1 MRRHPSHYLSPAR
14 ANARQGKTPKPAAAA
29 PSHHSN
35 APNKPESQSILSK
48 IVAHW
53 IDGLPPDPGRACLLL
68 SGHWLKAARHLRFQ
82 STISKF
88 ESSRPSQPVPVLAT
102 VCDLHPTAPEIRAFL
117 AFDFVSRL
125 PISQSRERNGRK
137 SPALSAKIPVLQR
150 LSAETSSIGTAA
162 RERLRMRDRSGTVRA
177 GLRHTRGN
185 ASRPMACRCP

>member
-68 SGHWLKAARHLRFQ
+68 SGHWKAARQLRFQ
-82 STISKF
+82 STISRF
-88 ESSRPSQPVPVLAT
+88 ESSRPSQPVLRLAI
-102 VCDLHPTAPEIRAFL
+102 VCNLCLTCPEIPAFH
-117 AFDFVSRL
+117 AFDFVSGRQ
-125 PISQSRERNGRK
+125 ISQSRERNCQK
-137 SPALSAKIPVLQR
+137 SPALSGKIPVLQR
-150 LSAETSSIGTAA
+150 LLAETGSI
-162 RERLRMRDRSGTVRA
+162 
-177 GLRHTRGN
+177 
-185 ASRPMACRCP
+185 

>member
-82 STISKF
+82 STISRF
-88 ESSRPSQPVPVLAT
+88 ESSRPSHPLTQRKIVHAICTKTLQIKGFQRFCGSLQAPKRGNFRENLPKVSGQFPRYSHFRETFRGDT
-102 VCDLHPTAPEIRAFL
+102 VR
-117 AFDFVSRL
+117 S
-125 PISQSRERNGRK
+125 
-137 SPALSAKIPVLQR
+137 ALSGRGCSL
-150 LSAETSSIGTAA
+150 LTSADGH
-162 RERLRMRDRSGTVRA
+162 L
-177 GLRHTRGN
+177 
-185 ASRPMACRCP
+185 

>member
-82 STISKF
+82 STISRF
-88 ESSRPSQPVPVLAT
+88 ESSRPSQAVRRSEKMSLILAERPANGG
-102 VCDLHPTAPEIRAFL
+102 LLR
-117 AFDFVSRL
+117 
-125 PISQSRERNGRK
+125 ISQRSPGSNFRHSQSEIADSLRQTFEKLPFLGDCGRRPDSICTAWPSWQCNPRI
-137 SPALSAKIPVLQR
+137 SPP
-150 LSAETSSIGTAA
+150 
-162 RERLRMRDRSGTVRA
+162 
-177 GLRHTRGN
+177 
-185 ASRPMACRCP
+185 